1 MRPRK
6 SSTDILCE
14 GSSKAGAISIFSR
27 SFLEKIENPYTH
39 RHKSPHEMSGLSR
52 TPTLSHEPV
61 PQPTY
66 NFTDAEVFAYADA
79 QDKAEVTYEEARAAE
94 DEAKAADETPAAVAR
109 QQNALRSIFKRIR
122 GKPAFPQATMA
133 PVEPVAESVDQFNA
147 MIASLVSLADIAA
160 LNPNAPRLFALPLE
174 PTESLLPAHEV
185 TVEDAR
191 RLLEEADANFTMAN
205 AEVRRAHTMNGPNV
219 QIHVDAAVRYREE
232 SCRRLLSAEDAY
244 SAALRRQA

>member
-6 SSTDILCE
+6 SSTDILF
-14 GSSKAGAISIFSR
+14 GDSKGGAISIFSS

-39 RHKSPHEMSGLSR
+39 KHKSPHEMSGLSR

-79 QDKAEVTYEEARAAE
+79 EDKMTYEEAKAAE

-109 QQNALRSIFKRIR
+109 QQDALRSIFKRIR
-122 GKPAFPQATMA
+122 GKPAFPQATPVS

-147 MIASLVSLADIAA
+147 MIASLVSLTDIAA
-160 LNPNAPRLFALPLE
+160 LNPNAPRLFASPLE
-174 PTESLLPAHEV
+174 PTESLLPAHEAPV
-185 TVEDAR
+185 
-191 RLLEEADANFTMAN
+191 EADLEKGKADFAMAN
-205 AEVRRAHTMNGPNV
+205 MEVKERPHTMNDV
-219 QIHVDAAVRYREE
+219 QYRED
-232 SCRRLLSAEDAY
+232 SRMAEDN
-244 SAALRRQA
+244 